1 MKLEAS
7 WEVKFTI
14 IVIYVSRICAMN
26 RAFKIKYLFASWH
39 FLLVAQLV
47 IQIAGC

>member
-1 MKLEAS
+1 MYK
-7 WEVKFTI
+7 VKFTI
-14 IVIYVSRICAMN
+14 SVKYVGRIHVMN

-47 IQIAGC
+47 ILIAGC

>member
-1 MKLEAS
+1 
-7 WEVKFTI
+7 
-14 IVIYVSRICAMN
+14 MN